1 MVSQPQKNSAPYDD
15 KMSLLDIIKFFKAN
29 FKKIF
34 LFTILGGFLGFLYQK
49 SVTVEYTGQVLISPG
64 IVAGKY
70 IENSSIIVTKLNS
83 NSFYSKETFLICNPS
98 FNKNTDIDYK
108 MSNIVR
114 PFLKSDGVLIELKMN
129 GSNKETIHSCFEN
142 ITNDINANQKKIADS
157 LIKSKKDELISIVEQ
172 LNYLNNLK
180 KMNDKAIKNLKKN
193 ESTELTE
200 PFYEI
205 IFNKY
210 LSLGITIALMKL
222 KDIENDLS
230 SEHTKEAEKIL
241 PIDIKPNIFTSLKFF
256 MVLGLII
263 GASLGILMSFSKK
276 YIKVR

>member
-1 MVSQPQKNSAPYDD
+1 MVPQLQKNSAPYDD

-49 SVTVEYTGQVLISPG
+49 SVTVEYIGQVLISPG

-70 IENSSIIVTKLNS
+70 IDNSSIIVTKLNS

-108 MSNIVR
+108 MSNIVK
-114 PFLKSDGVLIELKMN
+114 PFLKGDGVLIELKMN

-142 ITNDINANQKKIADS
+142 ITNDINASQKKIADS

-172 LNYLNNLK
+172 LNFLNNLK
-180 KMNDKAIKNLKKN
+180 KLNDKVIKNLKKN
-193 ESTELTE
+193 ESTELIE

-210 LSLGITIALMKL
+210 LSLEINRALMKL

-241 PIDIKPNIFTSLKFF
+241 PIDIQPNIFTSLKFF

-263 GASLGILMSFSKK
+263 GAGTGIVMSFYKK
-276 YIKVR
+276 IYQS